1 MTEHSVLPAL
11 ESCASAPAK
20 SMKRAHISQN
30 DLSEAIQFK
39 LLSGP
44 RQPRLDSSSLDLYVS
59 RHVMPST

>member
-39 LLSGP
+39 AFIGA
-44 RQPRLDSSSLDLYVS
+44 
-59 RHVMPST
+59 